1 MKIMKTKTLL
11 FSLAI
16 SFATC
21 MNAQTDVTPANWKF
35 SAKTIGPAGITTSG
49 GIIIQ
54 SECSIDQLSFPV
66 AATDVQPGSIV
77 LFDWDGSGQ
86 KKYAAMTTTQQERMD
101 AFIAGFNIVN
111 GGTLGNILCYQGV
124 GSTNTRPGSVKNTKY
139 TSAPSIDIFS
149 HKFTESGTYLVTLS
163 IRTIQNTGASTTSIS
178 GYVANAYYEQLN
190 SAGTSN
196 PIGFNISC
204 DPAFNSS
211 WTTVQYEFTTSPFY
225 SPVVCKL
232 GLPWDI
238 ANNSILLINSISIV
252 KETDPTLGGVV
263 KITYPAFDDTPVWT
277 GIKNNADDNKF
288 IVWGANNVI
297 NVVDAKSPVEVFTTA
312 GQLIGKAVNG
322 STVTKISVPVKGTYL
337 VKVGNQ
343 TRKVVL

>member
-1 MKIMKTKTLL
+1 MKTKTLL

-35 SAKTIGPAGITTSG
+35 STKTIGPAGITTSTPA

-54 SECSIDQLSFPV
+54 SECSIDALSFPV
-66 AATDVQPGSIV
+66 TATNALPGSIV
-77 LFDWDGSGQ
+77 LFDWLGTG
-86 KKYAAMTTTQQERMD
+86 KLKYASMTTAQQSNMN

-111 GGTLGNILCYQGV
+111 GGTLGNILCYQGS
-124 GSTNTRPGSVKNTKY
+124 GSTNTRPGSIKNTVGLN
-139 TSAPSIDIFS
+139 APSIDIFS
-149 HKFTESGTYLVTLS
+149 HTLAASGTYLVTLS
-163 IRTIQNTGASTTSIS
+163 IRTIQNAGASTVSIS
-178 GYVANAYYEQLN
+178 GYAADAYYTQLN
-190 SAGTSN
+190 SSGTSTG
-196 PIGFNISC
+196 IGFNISC
-204 DPAFNSS
+204 DPAFNAS

-238 ANNSILLINSISIV
+238 ANNSIILINSLSIV
-252 KETDPTLGGVV
+252 KEAAATLGGVV
-263 KITYPAFDDTPVWT
+263 KITYPTFDDTPIFT
-277 GIKNNADDNKF
+277 GIKNIADDNKF

-297 NVVDAKSPVEVFTTA
+297 NVVDAKSPVEVYSTA
-312 GQLIGKAVNG
+312 GHLIGKAVNG
-322 STVTKISVPVKGTYL
+322 STLTTLKVPVKGTYL

>member
-1 MKIMKTKTLL
+1 MKTKILL

-66 AATDVQPGSIV
+66 AGTDVQPGSIV

-86 KKYAAMTTTQQERMD
+86 KKYANMTLAQQQRMD

-124 GSTNTRPGSVKNTKY
+124 GSTNTRPGSVKNTKSM
-139 TSAPSIDIFS
+139 SAPSIDIFS
-149 HKFTESGTYLVTLS
+149 HKFAASGTYLVTLS
-163 IRTIQNTGASTTSIS
+163 IRTIQNPGAPTASIS
-178 GYVANAYYEQLN
+178 GYVGSAQYNQLN
-190 SAGTSN
+190 SAGTST
-196 PIGFNISC
+196 PIGFNINC
-204 DPAFNSS
+204 DPAFNNS
-211 WTTVQYEFTTSPFY
+211 WTTVQFEFTTDPYY

-238 ANNSILLINSISIV
+238 ANNSILLINSLSIV
-252 KETDPTLGGVV
+252 KETAATLGGAV
-263 KITYPAFDDTPVWT
+263 KITYPSFNDTPTTT
-277 GIKNNADDNKF
+277 GIKNIADDNKF
-288 IVWGANNVI
+288 IAWGVNKVI
-297 NVVDAKSPVEVFTTA
+297 NVIDAKSPVEVFNTA
-312 GQLIGKAVNG
+312 GSLIGKAVN
-322 STVTKISVPVKGTYL
+322 SSALTTVSVPVKGTYL

-343 TRKVVL
+343 TRKVSVL